1 LLSQPIAPRPVCYV
15 SQVIEKATC
24 AMGCMNPMI
33 TFLPLNTSWST
44 ERGPL
49 TVHWR
54 EFVPPMISK
63 CCQREVF
70 ANTPV
75 AGLRVNFRLHGLLF
89 CIVVWLV
96 TAGCEPNA
104 AARAAKPAS
113 MQHPTGA
120 ARPSNA
126 QLADPILEARVDLL
140 LRRMTLEEKIG
151 QLVQYNDTGDVSPEP
166 PTRGKQGVIAAL
178 NPESGNHVNAMQLA
192 ATGRL
197 GSMLNTIGAERTN
210 TYQHLAVDRSRLH
223 IPLLFGADVIHG
235 FRTIYPVP
243 LGLAASFDPEL
254 VTELSHMAAEE
265 ATTAGIR
272 WFYSPMVDISR
283 DPRWGRTVEGAG
295 EDAYLGA
302 AMARAY
308 IRGYQGD
315 SLSKP
320 GNVAASVK
328 HFAAYGAAEAGR
340 EYNTTDMS
348 EIRLRQD
355 YLPPY
360 RAAVEAGAATVMS
373 AFNSLNGVPSSAN
386 PFLLTSILRGEW
398 GFNGFVVSDYTAV
411 MELMNHGIALDPAT
425 ATRKAI
431 TAGVDVDMMS
441 HFYDTQLPG
450 LIKSGQLPMAVVDEA
465 VRRVLRVKF
474 ATGLFEHPYA
484 EGVEVT
490 AAVAAHRPLVR
501 QAAEE
506 SFVLLQN
513 DKLADGAPLLPL
525 SPARKRVALIGPLAD
540 DKADMIG
547 AWAGAGNEGDI
558 VTLRQALAQRA
569 QQLGTT
575 LLYSQGTEIDGSTQA
590 GFAEALEVANAADV
604 VILAL
609 GESSA
614 MSGEAGSRAYL
625 DLPGNQ
631 QQLLEA
637 VVASGKP
644 VVLLIFSGRPLVLD
658 WAAKHVPAIMEVWFP
673 GTEAGNAIANVLYG
687 DVSPSGKL
695 PMSFPRAVGQEP
707 LYYNQFPTGRPPTG
721 IDLSKPPGDGTRLL
735 SRYMDVPNSALF
747 PFGYGLSYSSFSYKD
762 VELSKSSI
770 PLAQA
775 LSGQSLPLLEATA
788 IVTNTGD
795 RTATE
800 VVQCYVRNLGAS
812 IEQPVRSLEGF
823 RRVTLAPGESKPV
836 SFPLGFN
843 ELSFFNLENKPT
855 IEATHYT
862 VWIGG
867 SSSASQ
873 EATFEV
879 VSPSAIA
886 GLH

>member
-1 LLSQPIAPRPVCYV
+1 MNSFLHAILA
-15 SQVIEKATC
+15 C
-24 AMGCMNPMI
+24 AALC
-33 TFLPLNTSWST
+33 
-44 ERGPL
+44 
-49 TVHWR
+49 
-54 EFVPPMISK
+54 
-63 CCQREVF
+63 
-70 ANTPV
+70 
-75 AGLRVNFRLHGLLF
+75 
-89 CIVVWLV
+89 LV
-96 TAGCEPNA
+96 TAGCEPFA
-104 AARAAKPAS
+104 AAQAAAS
-113 MQHPTGA
+113 ASTHHASKVIP
-120 ARPSNA
+120 PSNA
-126 QLADPILEARVDLL
+126 QLADPNIEARVDRL
-140 LRRMTLEEKIG
+140 LRQMTLEEKIG
-151 QLVQYNDTGDVSPEP
+151 QLVQYNDTGDAP
-166 PTRGKQGVIAAL
+166 PAQAPGPQPAAVKPGAIAAV
-178 NPESGNHVNAMQLA
+178 NPETANHVNAMQLA
-192 ATGRL
+192 ATGGL
-197 GSMLNTIGAERTN
+197 GSMLNTVGAERTN
-210 TYQHLAVDRSRLH
+210 TYQHLAVDHSRLH

-254 VTELSHMAAEE
+254 VIALSHMAAEE
-265 ATTAGIR
+265 ATTAGVR

-295 EDAYLGA
+295 EDPYLGA

-315 SLSKP
+315 DLSKP
-320 GNVAASVK
+320 GAVAASVK

-348 EIRLRQD
+348 EIRLRQV

-360 RAAVEAGAATVMS
+360 QAAVEAGAATIMS

-386 PFLLTSILRGEW
+386 PFLLSKILRGEW

-411 MELMNHGIALDPAT
+411 MELMNHGIALDAAT
-425 ATRKAI
+425 ATQKAI

-450 LIKSGQLPMAVVDEA
+450 LIRSGRVPMAVVDEA

-484 EGVEVT
+484 QGVEVT
-490 AAVAAHRPLVR
+490 AAVAGHRPLVR

-525 SPARKRVALIGPLAD
+525 SPARSRVALIGPLAD
-540 DKADMIG
+540 DKGDMVG
-547 AWAGAGNEGDI
+547 AWAGAGNDRDI
-558 VTLRQALAQRA
+558 VTLRQSLAERA
-569 QQLGTT
+569 RQLGVA
-575 LLYSQGTEIDGSTQA
+575 LLYSKGTEIDSASQA
-590 GFAEALEVANAADV
+590 GFPEAIEAAKAADV

-609 GESSA
+609 GESSS

-637 VVASGKP
+637 VVAAGKP
-644 VVLLIFSGRPLVLD
+644 IVLLVFSGRPLVLD
-658 WAAKHVPAIMEVWFP
+658 WATEHVSAIMEVWFP
-673 GTEAGNAIANVLYG
+673 GTEAGNAIADVLYG
-687 DVSPSGKL
+687 DVSPSGRL

-707 LYYNQFPTGRPPTG
+707 LYYNQFPTGRPAAG
-721 IDLSKPPGDGTRLL
+721 IDLSKPPGDGTRFF
-735 SRYMDVPNSALF
+735 SRYIDVPNSALF
-747 PFGYGLSYSSFSYKD
+747 PFGYGLSYTSFSYKN
-762 VELSKSSI
+762 VTVSKSSI
-770 PLAQA
+770 PLPQA
-775 LSGQSLPLLEATA
+775 LANRTMPLVEVTA

-795 RTATE
+795 RAATE

-812 IEQPVRSLEGF
+812 IEQPVRSLKGF
-823 RRVTLAPGESKPV
+823 QRVDLAPGESKQI
-836 SFPLGFN
+836 SFPLGFR
-843 ELSFFNLENKPT
+843 ELSFFNRESKPT

-867 SSSASQ
+867 SSLASQ

-879 VSPSAIA
+879 VLSTGRTDSR
-886 GLH
+886 

>member
-1 LLSQPIAPRPVCYV
+1 MPLLKFSRSEAVPINMRHDAALR
-15 SQVIEKATC
+15 
-24 AMGCMNPMI
+24 
-33 TFLPLNTSWST
+33 TSSFF
-44 ERGPL
+44 RGIL
-49 TVHWR
+49 ACTVY
-54 EFVPPMISK
+54 SLAAA
-63 CCQREVF
+63 CCDPSAAAQ
-70 ANTPV
+70 
-75 AGLRVNFRLHGLLF
+75 
-89 CIVVWLV
+89 
-96 TAGCEPNA
+96 A
-104 AARAAKPAS
+104 AARTSTRHPVKAA
-113 MQHPTGA
+113 H
-120 ARPSNA
+120 PSNT
-126 QLADPILEARVDLL
+126 QLGDAKIELRVDQL
-140 LRRMTLEEKIG
+140 LRQMTLEEKIG
-151 QLVQYNDTGDVSPEP
+151 QLVQYNDTGEAIPVPKEN
-166 PTRGKQGVIAAL
+166 TKAEALAAI
-178 NPESGNHVNAMQLA
+178 NPETSNHVNAMELA

-210 TYQHLAVDRSRLH
+210 AFQHLAVEKTRLH

-254 VTELSHMAAEE
+254 VVALSHTAAKE

-360 RAAVEAGAATVMS
+360 KAAVEAGSATIMS
-373 AFNSLNGVPSSAN
+373 AFNSLNGVPASAN
-386 PFLLTSILRGEW
+386 PFLLNTVLRKEW

-411 MELMNHGIALDPAT
+411 MELMNHGIALDPAA

-450 LIKSGQLPMAVVDEA
+450 LIRSGQVPISVVDEA

-484 EGVEVT
+484 EGVEVK

-513 DKLADGAPLLPL
+513 QPNSDGIPLLPL
-525 SPARKRVALIGPLAD
+525 SSAHKRVALIGPLAD
-540 DKADMIG
+540 DQADMVG
-547 AWAGAGNEGDI
+547 AWAGAGSENDI
-558 VTLRQALAQRA
+558 VTLRQALTQRA
-569 QQLGTT
+569 QQLGAT
-575 LLYSQGTEIDGSTQA
+575 LVYSKGTEIEGTSQTA
-590 GFAEALEVANAADV
+590 FPEAVEAARSVDV

-609 GESSA
+609 GESAA
-614 MSGEAGSRAYL
+614 MSGEAGSRANL
-625 DLPGNQ
+625 NLPGNQ

-637 VVASGKP
+637 VTATGKP
-644 VVLLIFSGRPLVLD
+644 VVLLVFSGRPLVLE
-658 WAAKHVPAIMEVWFP
+658 WAARNVAAIMEVWFP
-673 GTEAGNAIANVLYG
+673 GTEAGNAITNVLFG

-695 PMSFPRAVGQEP
+695 PMSFPHAAGQEP
-707 LYYNQFPTGRPPTG
+707 LYYNQLPTGRPPTG
-721 IDLSKPPGDGTRLL
+721 IDLSRPSGAGTRFF
-735 SRYMDVPNSALF
+735 SRYIDVPNAALF
-747 PFGYGLSYSSFSYKD
+747 PFGHGLTYTNFAYKD
-762 VELSKSSI
+762 IKVSRSSI
-770 PLAQA
+770 PLSQA
-775 LSGQSLPLLEATA
+775 LKNGTAPLLEATA
-788 IVTNTGD
+788 MVSNIGN

-800 VVQCYVRNLGAS
+800 VVQCYIRNLGAS
-812 IEQPVRSLEGF
+812 IEQPVRSLKGF
-823 RRVTLAPGESKPV
+823 RRITLAPGESKQV
-836 SFPLGFN
+836 RFELGFP
-843 ELSFFNLENKPT
+843 ELSFFNLESKPT
-855 IEATHYT
+855 IEATRYT

-867 SSSASQ
+867 SSLASL

-879 VSPSAIA
+879 VTPPRMARSN
-886 GLH
+886 

>member
-1 LLSQPIAPRPVCYV
+1 MRRKNSTRCNAYDAILKFDAGRRTSASFRGILACAVLCLIA
-15 SQVIEKATC
+15 
-24 AMGCMNPMI
+24 
-33 TFLPLNTSWST
+33 
-44 ERGPL
+44 
-49 TVHWR
+49 
-54 EFVPPMISK
+54 
-63 CCQREVF
+63 
-70 ANTPV
+70 
-75 AGLRVNFRLHGLLF
+75 
-89 CIVVWLV
+89 
-96 TAGCEPNA
+96 AGCEPRA
-104 AARAAKPAS
+104 AAQTATPAS
-113 MQHPTGA
+113 TERPVKVT
-120 ARPSNA
+120 RPSNT
-126 QLADPILEARVDLL
+126 QLADPNIEARVDRL
-140 LRRMTLEEKIG
+140 LRQMTLEEKIG
-151 QLVQYNDTGDVSPEP
+151 QLVQYNDTGEASPAP
-166 PTRGKQGVIAAL
+166 AVNANQGAIAAV
-178 NPESGNHVNAMQLA
+178 NPETANHVNAMELA

-210 TYQHLAVDRSRLH
+210 TFQHLAVDKSRLH

-254 VTELSHMAAEE
+254 VFALSHLAAEE
-265 ATTAGIR
+265 ATTAGVR

-315 SLSKP
+315 SLSNP
-320 GNVAASVK
+320 GSVAASVK

-360 RAAVEAGAATVMS
+360 QAAVEAGAATIMS
-373 AFNSLNGVPSSAN
+373 AFNSLNGVPASAN
-386 PFLLTSILRGEW
+386 PFLLKTILRGEW

-411 MELMNHGIALDPAT
+411 MELINHGIALDPAT

-431 TAGVDVDMMS
+431 NAGVDVDMMS

-450 LIKSGQLPMAVVDEA
+450 LIHSGQVSMAVVNEA

-484 EGVEVT
+484 EGTEIK
-490 AAVAAHRPLVR
+490 AAVAAHRLLVR

-513 DKLADGAPLLPL
+513 NKLEEVAPLLPL
-525 SPARKRVALIGPLAD
+525 MPARKRVALIGPLAD
-540 DKADMIG
+540 DKADMVG
-547 AWAGAGNEGDI
+547 AWAGAGNESDI
-558 VTLRQALAQRA
+558 VTLRQALEQRA
-569 QQLGTT
+569 LQLGTT
-575 LLYSQGTEIDGSTQA
+575 LLYSRGTEIDSNSQA
-590 GFAEALEVANAADV
+590 GFPEAVEAARSADV

-609 GESSA
+609 GESGA
-614 MSGEAGSRAYL
+614 MSGEAGSRANL

-637 VVASGKP
+637 VVAADKP

-658 WAAKHVPAIMEVWFP
+658 WAALHAHAIMEVWFP
-673 GTEAGNAIANVLYG
+673 GTEAGNAITNVLYG

-721 IDLSKPPGDGTRLL
+721 IDLSKPPGDGSRFF
-735 SRYMDVPNSALF
+735 SRYIDVPNSALF
-747 PFGYGLSYSSFSYKD
+747 PFGYGLSYSSFTYKG
-762 VELSKSSI
+762 VNVSKSSI
-770 PLAQA
+770 PLQQA
-775 LSGQSLPLLEATA
+775 LANRTAPLLEATA
-788 IVTNTGD
+788 IVTNTGN
-795 RTATE
+795 RTASE

-812 IEQPVRSLEGF
+812 IEQPVRSLKGF
-823 RRVTLAPGESKPV
+823 RRITLAPGESKQI
-836 SFPLGFN
+836 SFPLGFK
-843 ELSFFNLENKPT
+843 ELAFFNLQSKPT

-867 SSSASQ
+867 SSLASE
-873 EATFEV
+873 EAIFEV
-879 VSPSAIA
+879 VSRTGATDS
-886 GLH
+886 H